1 MGRTGEEGAFRA
13 LARGFTH
20 WASGRLEQMEVNIE
34 HPEYCHVRCYMRAS
48 MKDDIYKVYILLG
61 SSGNFATVLTAT
73 CECGAGYVHSNSI
86 HNIIVLLVC
95 PFNAVNIN
103 IC

>member
-61 SSGNFATVLTAT
+61 RSGD
-73 CECGAGYVHSNSI
+73 
-86 HNIIVLLVC
+86 LLQS
-95 PFNAVNIN
+95 
-103 IC
+103 

>member
-61 SSGNFATVLTAT
+61 RCGNFATVLTAT
-73 CECGAGYVHSNSI
+73 CECAAGYVHSDGI
-86 HNIIVLLVC
+86 HNVIMFLVC